1 MKKIVYLLVV
11 LLLFLS
17 ACNTN
22 SNGDNELPKPTKIND
37 NKEMILP
44 DSDKSITMILK
55 NSILNSND
63 NVMGDYASKLLS
75 EEGYN
80 VEIKFFD
87 FDSRS
92 LSKGTEGYKNFI
104 RDEINTGKN
113 VLFES
118 GFDIEDLVD
127 EGLIYDTQI
136 DKDSFQIEIGRRQRL
151 SYTGV
156 YIDAKLESEYGK
168 AIENTDEYDDFLMWA
183 SQNVSDKLP
192 GLIVLDGGIGEL
204 YSPLALFAQ
213 ENGYVR
219 ADWSIGSIS
228 EGSTALY
235 IETDEIKNAADITP
249 LVHQAIDLPFFY
261 NMDLKLNQWK
271 SNGYIEFKKLS
282 ELTVMSDYS
291 SIIMNTHNATEYY
304 SFDYRN
310 TRYRMIDVSDFNL
323 HIFTENGIYSDS
335 PLLTQIG
342 YSSKFAISAK
352 SPSPENVTG
361 FIEWIYN
368 SFDNYMLF
376 MCGKEGID
384 YDIEDNQISFKVN
397 DVGVTYG
404 LWYKHIAFVDP
415 DMGLIMPHFPANW
428 EEINSAFSQVNGI
441 KIVNVIGEENLPENL
456 TELVYQTVFEG
467 TMQNEYRA
475 DVISKYTKYFDEFKK
490 EEPKYLAADLIMD
503 VQNSK
508 AAVKKKEAYE
518 DFIDA
523 IIGN

>member
-1 MKKIVYLLVV
+1 MKKIIYLLVV

-22 SNGDNELPKPTKIND
+22 SNGDNELPKPTQIND
-37 NKEMILP
+37 NNELLLS
-44 DSDKSITMILK
+44 DYDKSITMILK

-63 NVMGDYASKLLS
+63 SVMGDYVSMLLS

-92 LSKGTEGYKNFI
+92 LSKGIEGYKNFI

-118 GFDIEDLVD
+118 GFDIEGLVD
-127 EGLIYDTQI
+127 EGLIYDAQI

-249 LVHQAIDLPFFY
+249 LVHQAIDLPFFLQY
-261 NMDLKLNQWK
+261 GSQTK
-271 SNGYIEFKKLS
+271 SMEI
-282 ELTVMSDYS
+282 
-291 SIIMNTHNATEYY
+291 
-304 SFDYRN
+304 
-310 TRYRMIDVSDFNL
+310 
-323 HIFTENGIYSDS
+323 
-335 PLLTQIG
+335 Q
-342 YSSKFAISAK
+342 
-352 SPSPENVTG
+352 
-361 FIEWIYN
+361 WIYR
-368 SFDNYMLF
+368 
-376 MCGKEGID
+376 I
-384 YDIEDNQISFKVN
+384 
-397 DVGVTYG
+397 
-404 LWYKHIAFVDP
+404 
-415 DMGLIMPHFPANW
+415 
-428 EEINSAFSQVNGI
+428 
-441 KIVNVIGEENLPENL
+441 
-456 TELVYQTVFEG
+456 
-467 TMQNEYRA
+467 
-475 DVISKYTKYFDEFKK
+475 
-490 EEPKYLAADLIMD
+490 
-503 VQNSK
+503 
-508 AAVKKKEAYE
+508 
-518 DFIDA
+518 
-523 IIGN
+523 